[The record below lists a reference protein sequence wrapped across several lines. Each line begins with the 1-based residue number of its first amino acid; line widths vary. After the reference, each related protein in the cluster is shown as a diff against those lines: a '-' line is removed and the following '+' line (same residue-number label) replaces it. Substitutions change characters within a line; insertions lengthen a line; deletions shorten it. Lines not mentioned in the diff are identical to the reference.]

1 MFPIEFFFSKLESDS
16 PENNLIC
23 NEQNLQLSYI
33 AARYERVRAR
43 VIKIK
48 TPLEAALKNMKSND
62 QTPDRN
68 TQEIDFASK
77 IEAISNTITQRMQA
91 IPSLSQNLDIS
102 TLPVLLKQIS
112 EDNDKFIVL
121 SLLYNL
127 KILISINLNQTLPT
141 IYFYPSQ

>member
-1 MFPIEFFFSKLESDS
+1 M
-16 PENNLIC
+16 
-23 NEQNLQLSYI
+23 
-33 AARYERVRAR
+33 RAR

-62 QTPDRN
+62 QTLERN

-112 EDNDKFIVL
+112 EDNDKCIVL

-127 KILISINLNQTLPT
+127 KILISINLNQTLSM
-141 IYFYPSQ
+141 IYFYQSQS